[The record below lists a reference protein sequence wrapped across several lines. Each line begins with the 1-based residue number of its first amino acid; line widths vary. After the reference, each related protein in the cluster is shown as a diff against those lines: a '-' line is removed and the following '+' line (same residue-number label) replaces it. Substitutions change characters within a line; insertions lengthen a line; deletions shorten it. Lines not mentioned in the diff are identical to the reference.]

1 MSFNAVAKAVEI
13 PLSGNLKLVFILMAN
28 YADEKDCCYPSQ
40 PTLARQAGVS
50 IKTIQRVIEKLEEL
64 GFVKTLRKGTGNKS
78 SLYQLIF
85 YLGSS
90 QNVAP
95 DNLSGSQIVHPDQ
108 SNYPPRPV
116 KLSTQGS
123 QIVHRSYQ
131 DTINDPIN
139 EPINNT
145 DGAKKPKKVSAL
157 NPETVDLPEYV
168 DRKTW
173 IAYCRMRK
181 AKRAEIKTEETLE
194 KCLSDLEKFSGGDP
208 QKAIAVLERS
218 IGNTWTGLF
227 EIKNYSPVNPNKPN
241 AHTGFQDRKYTETIP
256 DFYADAV
263 EAMEQQNG

>member
-1 MSFNAVAKAVEI
+1 M
-13 PLSGNLKLVFILMAN
+13 
-28 YADEKDCCYPSQ
+28 
-40 PTLARQAGVS
+40 
-50 IKTIQRVIEKLEEL
+50 
-64 GFVKTLRKGTGNKS
+64 
-78 SLYQLIF
+78 
-85 YLGSS
+85 
-90 QNVAP
+90 
-95 DNLSGSQIVHPDQ
+95 
-108 SNYPPRPV
+108 
-116 KLSTQGS
+116 STQGS

-145 DGAKKPKKVSAL
+145 DGAKKTKKVSAL
-157 NPETVDLPEYV
+157 NPETVVLPEYV

-241 AHTGFQDRKYTETIP
+241 AHTGFQERKYTETIP

>member
-95 DNLSGSQIVHPDQ
+95 DSSHLRV
-108 SNYPPRPV
+108 
-116 KLSTQGS
+116 
-123 QIVHRSYQ
+123 
-131 DTINDPIN
+131 
-139 EPINNT
+139 
-145 DGAKKPKKVSAL
+145 
-157 NPETVDLPEYV
+157 
-168 DRKTW
+168 
-173 IAYCRMRK
+173 
-181 AKRAEIKTEETLE
+181 
-194 KCLSDLEKFSGGDP
+194 
-208 QKAIAVLERS
+208 AVC
-218 IGNTWTGLF
+218 
-227 EIKNYSPVNPNKPN
+227 
-241 AHTGFQDRKYTETIP
+241 
-256 DFYADAV
+256 
-263 EAMEQQNG
+263 

>member
-1 MSFNAVAKAVEI
+1 M
-13 PLSGNLKLVFILMAN
+13 
-28 YADEKDCCYPSQ
+28 
-40 PTLARQAGVS
+40 
-50 IKTIQRVIEKLEEL
+50 
-64 GFVKTLRKGTGNKS
+64 
-78 SLYQLIF
+78 
-85 YLGSS
+85 
-90 QNVAP
+90 
-95 DNLSGSQIVHPDQ
+95 
-108 SNYPPRPV
+108 
-116 KLSTQGS
+116 STQGS

-145 DGAKKPKKVSAL
+145 DGTKKPKKVSAL
-157 NPETVDLPEYV
+157 NPETIDLPEYV

-241 AHTGFQDRKYTETIP
+241 AHTGFQERKYTETIP